1 MDLHIFAAK
10 SNPSQTPFPSPT
22 KAPSC
27 SFLYSFAHLQY
38 VILIYL
44 YLSAPC
50 PCAGLP
56 ITQLWNVLLRRS
68 VELLHLSVMFGSYR
82 WLLVLLPV
90 CQAFEPAEGSY
101 PVRKLRSRD
110 PSHRDRD
117 AKCNSTP
124 HFLVDFIVPRVLA
137 PVFGPRTWS
146 RWIRY
151 RYRYQCGY
159 HPLTSSL
166 SRLSLWEMT

>member
-1 MDLHIFAAK
+1 MTLRDKLQQPLDLHIFAAK
-10 SNPSQTPFPSPT
+10 SNPSRTPFPSPT

-56 ITQLWNVLLRRS
+56 ITQLWNVLLRSR
-68 VELLHLSVMFGSYR
+68 VELLHLSVMFGSYH

-90 CQAFEPAEGSY
+90 CRAFEPAEGSY
-101 PVRKLRSRD
+101 LVRTLRSWD
-110 PSHRDRD
+110 PSRHDRYAECD
-117 AKCNSTP
+117 STP
-124 HFLVDFIVPRVLA
+124 RLLVYFIVPRVLA
-137 PVFGPRTWS
+137 PAFGLRTWS
-146 RWIRY
+146 
-151 RYRYQCGY
+151 
-159 HPLTSSL
+159 
-166 SRLSLWEMT
+166 